1 MCPLRVAMLPLGA
14 RECTRLP
21 IGLVD
26 TVAVKLDV

>member
-21 IGLVD
+21 VGLVG
-26 TVAVKLDV
+26 TVAVEFDV